1 MRDDIRQQM
10 MYDSMQQQSKLLSNI
25 DDLERVIEAL
35 TVDYNNFRDLYYET
49 EKEKIELLI
58 LIKTLKDELGI

>member
-10 MYDSMQQQSKLLSNI
+10 MYDSMQQQSKLLSEI
-25 DDLERVIEAL
+25 DDLQRVIEAL
-35 TVDYNNFRDLYYET
+35 TVDYNNFKDLYYET
-49 EKEKIELLI
+49 EKEKLELLI

>member
-1 MRDDIRQQM
+1 MTASIKQDVL
-10 MYDSMQQQSKLLSNI
+10 YEYMQQESKYISQI

-35 TVDYNNFRDLYYET
+35 TIDYNNFRELYFES
-49 EKEKIELLI
+49 EKEKIELLR

>member
-10 MYDSMQQQSKLLSNI
+10 MYDSMQQQSKLLSDI

-35 TVDYNNFRDLYYET
+35 TVDYNNFKDLYYET
-49 EKEKIELLI
+49 EKEKVELLI

>member
-10 MYDSMQQQSKLLSNI
+10 MYDSMQQQSKLLSEI
-25 DDLERVIEAL
+25 DDLQGVIEAL
-35 TVDYNNFRDLYYET
+35 TIDYNNFKDLYYET

-58 LIKTLKDELGI
+58 LIKKLKDELGI

>member
-10 MYDSMQQQSKLLSNI
+10 MYDSMQQQSKLLSEI

>member
-1 MRDDIRQQM
+1 MTASIKQDVL
-10 MYDSMQQQSKLLSNI
+10 YEYMQQESKYISQI

-35 TVDYNNFRDLYYET
+35 TIDYNNFRELYFES
-49 EKEKIELLI
+49 EKEKLELLR

>member
-10 MYDSMQQQSKLLSNI
+10 MYDSMQQQSKLLSEI
-25 DDLERVIEAL
+25 DDLQRVIEAL
-35 TVDYNNFRDLYYET
+35 TVDYNNFKDLYYET

>member
-10 MYDSMQQQSKLLSNI
+10 MYDSMQQQSKLLSEI

-35 TVDYNNFRDLYYET
+35 TVDYNNFKDLYYET

>member
-10 MYDSMQQQSKLLSNI
+10 MYDSMQQQSKLLSDI

-35 TVDYNNFRDLYYET
+35 TVDYNNFKDLYYET

>member
-1 MRDDIRQQM
+1 MTASIKQDVL
-10 MYDSMQQQSKLLSNI
+10 YEYMQQESKYISQI

-35 TVDYNNFRDLYYET
+35 TIDYNNFKELYFES
-49 EKEKIELLI
+49 EKEKLELLR

>member
-10 MYDSMQQQSKLLSNI
+10 MYDSMQQQSKLLSDI
-25 DDLERVIEAL
+25 DDLKRVIEAL
-35 TVDYNNFRDLYYET
+35 TVDYNNFKDLYYET

>member
-1 MRDDIRQQM
+1 MTASIKQDVL
-10 MYDSMQQQSKLLSNI
+10 YEYMQQESKYISQI

-35 TVDYNNFRDLYYET
+35 NIYYNNFRELYFES
-49 EKEKIELLI
+49 EKEKLELLR

>member
-1 MRDDIRQQM
+1 MTASIKQDVL
-10 MYDSMQQQSKLLSNI
+10 YEYMQQESKYISQI

-35 TVDYNNFRDLYYET
+35 NIDYNNFRELYFES
-49 EKEKIELLI
+49 EKEKIELLR

>member
-10 MYDSMQQQSKLLSNI
+10 MYDSMQQQSKLLSEI
-25 DDLERVIEAL
+25 DDLQRVIEAL
-35 TVDYNNFRDLYYET
+35 TVVKNNFKDLYYET

>member
-1 MRDDIRQQM
+1 MTSSIKQDVL
-10 MYDSMQQQSKLLSNI
+10 YEYMQQESKYISQI

-35 TVDYNNFRDLYYET
+35 SIDYNNFRELYFES
-49 EKEKIELLI
+49 EKEKLELLR